1 MSKVKFNNSSHLF
14 FQSVKNSV
22 DAYFK
27 NKQLK
32 KTGNWKLY
40 SKALILIPFSIALYG
55 YLLLGNYSGISGI
68 LLSILFGLTLVCI
81 AFNVMHDACHGSY
94 SSKKWVNGF
103 MGLSMN
109 ALGSNAF
116 IWKIKHNIIHHT
128 YTNIDGIDDDIANG
142 PLLRLCSTQ
151 KWMPIHRFQFLY
163 MFILYGVSTL
173 AWMMGTDFY
182 KYFSKKIHTTPI
194 NKIDLREHLI
204 FWFSKLLY
212 GFFYVALPIYFIG
225 WQSWLIG
232 FLIIHFTMG
241 LVLSIVFQ
249 LAHVVEKTSFD
260 TVAEDQKVI
269 ESEWAVHEVKTTAD
283 FAAQNKIIS
292 WFVGGLNFQIEHHLF
307 PQISHVHYL
316 AISKII
322 RQQCKLFG
330 LPYNYYPS
338 MTQAIYS
345 HVRLMKKLG
354 TNS

>member
-1 MSKVKFNNSSHLF
+1 MAKVKFNNSRHLF
-14 FQSVKNSV
+14 FQSVKSAV
-22 DAYFK
+22 EAYFK
-27 NKQLK
+27 NRQLK

-40 SKALILIPFSIALYG
+40 SKALILIPFSIAIYG
-55 YLLLGNYSGISGI
+55 YLLWGNYNWISGI
-68 LLSILFGLTLVCI
+68 LLSVLLGLTLVSV

-94 SSKKWVNGF
+94 SSKKWVNGI
-103 MGLSMN
+103 MGLTMN

-128 YTNIDGIDDDIANG
+128 YTNIDGVDDDIANG
-142 PLLRLCSTQ
+142 PLLRLCATQ
-151 KWMPIHRFQFLY
+151 KWMPFHRFQFLY
-163 MFILYGVSTL
+163 MFILYALSTI

-182 KYFSKKIHTTPI
+182 KYFSKKIHTTAI
-194 NKIDLREHLI
+194 NNIDLKEHII
-204 FWFSKLLY
+204 FWLSKLLY

-232 FLIIHFTMG
+232 FLIIHVTMG

-260 TVAEDQKVI
+260 KVEKDLKVI
-269 ESEWAVHEVKTTAD
+269 ETEWAVHEIKTTAD
-283 FAAQNKIIS
+283 FAGQNKVIS

-307 PQISHVHYL
+307 PQISHVHYS
-316 AISKII
+316 AISKIV
-322 RQQCKLFG
+322 RHQCKLFG
-330 LPYNYYPS
+330 LPYHYYPS

-354 TNS
+354 RNQ